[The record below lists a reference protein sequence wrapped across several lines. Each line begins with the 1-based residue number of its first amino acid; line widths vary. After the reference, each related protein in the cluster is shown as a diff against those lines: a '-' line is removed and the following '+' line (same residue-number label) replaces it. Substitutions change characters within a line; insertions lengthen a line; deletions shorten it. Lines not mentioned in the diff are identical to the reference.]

1 MKKSVSKSVSKRMT
15 KRRTQKAGAVLP
27 SEYFGKASKAYVTE
41 TNKGVCPSAYG
52 KTVAQSFGSS
62 FSKNMVGP
70 NMFAHPKPSG
80 MQTGGGGCSGK
91 KKRKKSKKLRVAMK
105 KKKYSKKTLRRK
117 RKRR

>member
-1 MKKSVSKSVSKRMT
+1 MRKRMSKRMT
-15 KRRTQKAGAVLP
+15 KRRTQKAGGVLP

-80 MQTGGGGCSGK
+80 MQTGGGGCKRGHN
-91 KKRKKSKKLRVAMK
+91 KKRRRRKRTSRVGMK
-105 KKKYSKKTLRRK
+105 KRSSKKTLRR
-117 RKRR
+117 RRRRR

>member
-1 MKKSVSKSVSKRMT
+1 MKKRMSKRMS

-62 FSKNMVGP
+62 FS
-70 NMFAHPKPSG
+70 
-80 MQTGGGGCSGK
+80 
-91 KKRKKSKKLRVAMK
+91 
-105 KKKYSKKTLRRK
+105 
-117 RKRR
+117 